1 MKRLVLSLAILG
13 GIFTACNNGISE
25 KEQTAKAS
33 EILSAYPNATVEVKD
48 GTAHVMGTFSSEE
61 EKKTALSAVGTVE
74 GVKDVMDMAVVSADG
89 KPVENIADAMQIH
102 HNQEKVKAALENFP
116 SVSVEVINNEITLT
130 GNVSATQEK
139 RINEIIKE
147 YKFPIHNNLVVK

>member
-1 MKRLVLSLAILG
+1 MINMKRLVLSLAILG

-61 EKKTALSAVGTVE
+61 EKKKQHFL
-74 GVKDVMDMAVVSADG
+74 
-89 KPVENIADAMQIH
+89 P
-102 HNQEKVKAALENFP
+102 
-116 SVSVEVINNEITLT
+116 
-130 GNVSATQEK
+130 
-139 RINEIIKE
+139 
-147 YKFPIHNNLVVK
+147 